1 MLAHV
6 IDRVGQ
12 AGRGGGEPRRAVA
25 VSTLHSP
32 RHVYT
37 PVVAWFWELV
47 IGLCQFCLGRVAL
60 WDVWN
65 FPTACKGL
73 ASVAPLPIGLIGGG
87 CPLVL
92 YPRHDLPIS
101 KTMS

>member
-1 MLAHV
+1 MLTRV
-6 IDRVGQ
+6 INRVGR

-32 RHVYT
+32 RHGYT

-47 IGLCQFCLGRVAL
+47 IGLCQFCLGHVAL